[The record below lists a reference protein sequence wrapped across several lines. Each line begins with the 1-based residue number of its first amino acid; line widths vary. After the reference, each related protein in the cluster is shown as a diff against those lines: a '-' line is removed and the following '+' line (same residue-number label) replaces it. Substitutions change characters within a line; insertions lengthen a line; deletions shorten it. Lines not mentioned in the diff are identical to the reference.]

1 MLNAIWLDTFVTLCE
16 LGHFTRTADRLG
28 MTQPGV
34 SQHLRKLEDQIG
46 RPLILRDGKS
56 FTLTPAGESV
66 LRLGTDRRNQER
78 ALQDIIDADDPN
90 AGQIFI
96 GCSGSFAMCLY
107 PALLTKMQ
115 VAPDLVVHLKAAPQD
130 SILSAV
136 LSGDMDVGIVT
147 QKPNHPRLHATLLI
161 EEELCLVLPANVP
174 DRDLSLAA
182 LDDLGFVAHPDGP
195 AYADELFSLNF
206 PDNYKGA
213 DRLRIRT
220 FVNQIGQI
228 LLPVAEGL
236 GYTILP
242 KSGVDSFPR
251 PHDIKTVPL
260 PKKRHHTLWLITQ
273 KNRAQFA
280 RVAAVM
286 QLINGVAQSLRQA

>member
-34 SQHLRKLEDQIG
+34 SQHLRKLEGQIG
-46 RPLILRDGKS
+46 KPLILRDGKS

-66 LRLGTDRRNQER
+66 LKLGTERRYQER
-78 ALQDIIDADDPN
+78 ALQDVIDADDPN
-90 AGQIFI
+90 AGDIFI

-107 PALLTKMQ
+107 PALLEKMHA
-115 VAPDLVVHLKAAPQD
+115 APELVVHLKAAPQD
-130 SILSAV
+130 SILTAV
-136 LSGDMDVGIVT
+136 LGGDMDVGIVT
-147 QKPNHPRLHATLLI
+147 QKPNHPRLKSTLLVA
-161 EEELCLVLPANVP
+161 EELCLVFPADVP
-174 DRDLSLAA
+174 DHDPSLTSLNA
-182 LDDLGFVAHPDGP
+182 LGFVAHPDGS
-195 AYADELFSLNF
+195 AYADDLFSLNF
-206 PDNYKGA
+206 PDTYKGA

-228 LLPVAEGL
+228 PLPVAHGL

-242 KSGVDSFPR
+242 RSGVESFPR
-251 PHDIKTVPL
+251 PKDIKIVPL
-260 PKKRHHTLWLITQ
+260 PKKRHHELWLISQ

-280 RVAAVM
+280 RIAAVM
-286 QLINGVAQSLRQA
+286 QLISAVAQSLR